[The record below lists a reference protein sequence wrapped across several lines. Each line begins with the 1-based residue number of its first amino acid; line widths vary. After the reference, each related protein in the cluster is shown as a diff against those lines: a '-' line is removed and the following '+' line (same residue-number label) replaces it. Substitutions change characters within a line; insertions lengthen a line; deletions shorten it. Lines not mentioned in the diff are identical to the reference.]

1 MNMPAIVHCENYLF
15 TPEEMDGCTPFS
27 PKFLHGVLLSL
38 AVMAFSLI
46 GVTPTY
52 GDPIIPVQ
60 LVNLSGSISSAGN
73 PGSGFPLVDATNL
86 FGMGAGTPVF
96 LNFTGMEL
104 WTGSSAP
111 NANQGV
117 IDVSAGTIALDW
129 AYSAH
134 FSFSTASGESLGTAI
149 AQGVLPTTGAFDFLT
164 GIGNTHTTGFVA
176 GDLITTPTTGPVA
189 GVGRRN
195 ITRASQTF
203 SLWQPHGSFP
213 PPAGEPLTFD
223 FFDPA
228 PGHPEFLIE
237 FPAEFGGSTQPAD
250 LTGSF
255 TITPVPE
262 SSSIVLLAS
271 GCVYPLLRRIARSF
285 FH

>member
-111 NANQGV
+111 
-117 IDVSAGTIALDW
+117 
-129 AYSAH
+129 
-134 FSFSTASGESLGTAI
+134 
-149 AQGVLPTTGAFDFLT
+149 
-164 GIGNTHTTGFVA
+164 
-176 GDLITTPTTGPVA
+176 
-189 GVGRRN
+189 
-195 ITRASQTF
+195 
-203 SLWQPHGSFP
+203 
-213 PPAGEPLTFD
+213 
-223 FFDPA
+223 
-228 PGHPEFLIE
+228 
-237 FPAEFGGSTQPAD
+237 
-250 LTGSF
+250 
-255 TITPVPE
+255 
-262 SSSIVLLAS
+262 
-271 GCVYPLLRRIARSF
+271 
-285 FH
+285 